1 MLEKARW
8 KHLREFTLS
17 RESSD
22 CEILGLEA
30 ASYLDDLLQK
40 KELVCTAPGKE
51 LN

>member
-1 MLEKARW
+1 LARF
-8 KHLREFTLS
+8 LAA
-17 RESSD
+17 
-22 CEILGLEA
+22 EA